1 MFNACMSVRRL
12 PDSTGASSMPLRA
25 LRTLT
30 QRVASLADAC
40 LPATCIVCAADEPS
54 GLCAVCEDE
63 LPGSRASRCIRCGIR
78 FGGHASG
85 DACTAGDA
93 RAGRGACAESDVPT
107 PCDVRREC
115 DACLAAPPAFVRT
128 VVLADYAAPLDRV
141 VHALKFGRDASL
153 ARPLGR
159 RLAQRADDA
168 LAALPA
174 RMQAAAFVTAIPLST
189 KRLAERGFNQ
199 SLEIARAFARSRS
212 LALEPR
218 LLVRRRESA
227 PASTLHAHERRR
239 ALLDAFEA
247 PVRLDGRA
255 VVVVDDVMTTGAT
268 LEAAAGALLRAG
280 AAAVINCV
288 AARTPER

>member
-1 MFNACMSVRRL
+1 
-12 PDSTGASSMPLRA
+12 MPLRA

-30 QRVASLADAC
+30 QRVVSLADAC

-54 GLCAVCEDE
+54 GLCAGCEDE

-78 FGGHASG
+78 FGGK
-85 DACTAGDA
+85 
-93 RAGRGACAESDVPT
+93 
-107 PCDVRREC
+107 EC

-159 RLAQRADDA
+159 RLAHRADDA

-174 RMQAAAFVTAIPLST
+174 RMRAAAFVTAIPLST

-212 LALEPR
+212 LALEHR

-239 ALLDAFEA
+239 ALHDAFDA

-255 VVVVDDVMTTGAT
+255 IVVVDDVMTTGAT

-280 AAAVINCV
+280 AAFVINCV